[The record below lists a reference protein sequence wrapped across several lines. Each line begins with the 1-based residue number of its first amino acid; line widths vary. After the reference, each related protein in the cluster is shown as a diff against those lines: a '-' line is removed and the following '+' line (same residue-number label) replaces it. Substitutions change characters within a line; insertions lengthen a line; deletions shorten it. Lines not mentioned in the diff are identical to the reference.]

1 MGHVRVTI
9 SEPGEGGCRKPT
21 TKALGLCAK
30 WLQWCLHNG
39 WPKSTLDDLERLWW
53 EYHDEN
59 GDLVDQG
66 KESSGDE
73 MDGLKVVQSSR
84 EVIEHKLLTSLDD
97 SEKVAILCDR
107 EMLNTLID
115 GLHKLWRRGPKTR
128 QLVRDLERLRKEAFS
143 V

>member
-1 MGHVRVTI
+1 M
-9 SEPGEGGCRKPT
+9 PT
-21 TKALGLCAK
+21 NQA
-30 WLQWCLHNG
+30 
-39 WPKSTLDDLERLWW
+39 
-53 EYHDEN
+53 
-59 GDLVDQG
+59 

-73 MDGLKVVQSSR
+73 GDGLKVVQSSR

-128 QLVRDLERLRKEAFS
+128 QLVRDLERLRKEAFN